1 MFDFHVA
8 ASFCSAGCSAF
19 VKKNK
24 KTTTWQIELIAYA
37 LGFFFP
43 VNFMSNV
50 LFFIMVKKNIC
61 CGQRAHFWR
70 RLTCS
75 HSRPVEGERLQA
87 GLVTT
92 NQSNRRR
99 RERGRYSGVISLFI
113 HWYRGLRLFIGELG
127 VLVWRRDTTLYVCDV
142 KLTLWCLL
150 KKKIN

>member
-1 MFDFHVA
+1 
-8 ASFCSAGCSAF
+8 
-19 VKKNK
+19 
-24 KTTTWQIELIAYA
+24 
-37 LGFFFP
+37 
-43 VNFMSNV
+43 
-50 LFFIMVKKNIC
+50 MVKKKYAVVNELD
-61 CGQRAHFWR
+61 HFWR

-87 GLVTT
+87 GLLTT
-92 NQSNRRR
+92 NQNNRRR